1 MKTISALIAAIGA
14 FGAISVPA
22 QSLTWYWTAFENGTQ
37 LGSGQFITSDTY
49 TGYAVAGTTWASPSP
64 SGTVP
69 FYTITSASGTFDG
82 QTISGVLTDGTDG
95 EDNYLFISPNLWAG
109 YNMDAGGIVF
119 DLNGNANDWVD
130 LYSWQGN
137 VAIDDNSNG
146 TGVTTYNDSTTGFT
160 LSNVAPTPEPST
172 MALSGLGLASLLVFR
187 RRK

>member
-1 MKTISALIAAIGA
+1 
-14 FGAISVPA
+14 
-22 QSLTWYWTAFENGTQ
+22 
-37 LGSGQFITSDTY
+37 
-49 TGYAVAGTTWASPSP
+49 
-64 SGTVP
+64 
-69 FYTITSASGTFDG
+69 
-82 QTISGVLTDGTDG
+82 
-95 EDNYLFISPNLWAG
+95 
-109 YNMDAGGIVF
+109 MDAGGIVF